1 LPGDYLANKNDQQ
14 EIIVYDPG
22 ERYQIL
28 AWQPN
33 FNQILC
39 CVIGACTANQASPC
53 AFLISWQAN
62 HASLR
67 HSEPTAPGSF
77 DE

>member
-1 LPGDYLANKNDQQ
+1 
-14 EIIVYDPG
+14 V
-22 ERYQIL
+22 
-28 AWQPN
+28 WQPN

-39 CVIGACTANQASPC
+39 CVIGACAANEASPC

-62 HASLR
+62 HANLWLG
-67 HSEPTAPGSF
+67 EPTAPGSF